1 MESVDT
7 TNLAIANKSFN
18 KPNEYK
24 GVLERLSQRN
34 IHAIT
39 SFIFGLDNDT
49 PGAADRT
56 LEQISSWPP
65 GLPVFGTLIPFPST
79 PLYKRLEVAGR
90 LTRPQHWLDFKPYTM
105 AHTPL
110 KMSIDETHAEVNH
123 AWSSS
128 YSPEAIAQAVESIS
142 DKGLGYRINILIAR
156 LCFRGIYF
164 PQLGKRA
171 WMKIIFQNRRTILK
185 LVREAMTSGGKSSD
199 VAQATS
205 QAHSLDEPVYRGGD

>member
-1 MESVDT
+1 
-7 TNLAIANKSFN
+7 
-18 KPNEYK
+18 
-24 GVLERLSQRN
+24 
-34 IHAIT
+34 
-39 SFIFGLDNDT
+39 
-49 PGAADRT
+49 
-56 LEQISSWPP
+56 
-65 GLPVFGTLIPFPST
+65 
-79 PLYKRLEVAGR
+79 
-90 LTRPQHWLDFKPYTM
+90 M

-128 YSPEAIAQAVESIS
+128 YSPAAIAQAVESIR

-185 LVREAMTSGGKSSD
+185 LVSEAMSSGRKSRD
-199 VAQATS
+199 VPEATS